1 MDRAQIVL
9 LGLPLF
15 LFCFDILNLFT
26 LRPPPPHPHKAPHH
40 NHHQHRHLQNKP
52 PPFPKDSLDFPSQKP
67 SGGAVGVGNTV
78 KISFC
83 TSCSYKGTAVT
94 MTKMIESA
102 FPGIEVV
109 LSNYPPATPKR
120 VISKLVPVVQYGM
133 FGLLMGGEQVFP
145 RLGMAPPPWF
155 YSLRANRFGTMASTW
170 LLGNAFQSFLQGTG
184 AFEVSLNDELIF
196 SKLQEG
202 RFPGEIELRDAIGRN
217 LVKSGITGDRA
228 LWT

>member
-1 MDRAQIVL
+1 MDRTQIVL

-15 LFCFDILNLFT
+15 LFCFDVLNLFT
-26 LRPPPPHPHKAPHH
+26 LRPPPPPPHKAHH
-40 NHHQHRHLQNKP
+40 HHHHHDHLQNKP
-52 PPFPKDSLDFPSQKP
+52 PPLPKDTLDFPSQKP
-67 SGGAVGVGNTV
+67 IAGAVGVGNTV

-94 MTKMIESA
+94 MTKMLEA
-102 FPGIEVV
+102 AYPGLEVV
-109 LSNYPPATPKR
+109 LSNYPPALPKR
-120 VISKLVPVVQYGM
+120 LLSKLVPAVQ
-133 FGLLMGGEQVFP
+133 FGIFGIVMGGEQLFP
-145 RLGMAPPPWF
+145 MVGMVPPPWF

-170 LLGNAFQSFLQGTG
+170 LLGNALQSFLQGTG

-202 RFPGEIELRDAIGRN
+202 RFPGEIELRDAIGRK
-217 LVKSGITGDRA
+217 LVNSGITGDGA